1 MRFWPTLALKR
12 NRLHYERFACVK
24 NLQLILE
31 IRMYVCKYTCL
42 FACEYAHTDAICIW
56 GTEEHFTLYLCCFNM
71 FLQKKQQ
78 KTKNIFSVK
87 LSEKDKNPQMLKVRF
102 VGSVR
107 KQNLNGK

>member
-1 MRFWPTLALKR
+1 
-12 NRLHYERFACVK
+12 
-24 NLQLILE
+24 
-31 IRMYVCKYTCL
+31 MYVCKYTCL